1 MPAYFIHLFLA
12 VAAVWSARKQYLS
25 LYMYSSVI
33 EFILHYKLE
42 KCIVMENLGQKNKLL
57 ESHFFAFYLSL

>member
-1 MPAYFIHLFLA
+1 MPVYFIHLFLA

-25 LYMYSSVI
+25 LYSSVI